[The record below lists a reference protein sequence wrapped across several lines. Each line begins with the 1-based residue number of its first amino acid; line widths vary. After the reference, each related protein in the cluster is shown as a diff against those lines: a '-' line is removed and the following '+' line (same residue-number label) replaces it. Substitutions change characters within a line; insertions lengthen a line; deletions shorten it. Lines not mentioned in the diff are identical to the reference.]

1 MADTTQTSHGATE
14 PAGNEPGKTPDT
26 AVETAAGTKRAGDTA
41 QDAADTEPVGGDE
54 KPDGGGEPD
63 TADGQPDATVEEP
76 DGARKRW
83 GGFRRKRRDAEP
95 GTDARSEDEAGQDE
109 ETEAE
114 SGTDEKADAEDRT
127 DKKADAE
134 AGTAAEPDA
143 EAEALPAEDDDEDG
157 DPHELPY
164 PTRVGWVVAA
174 FLFFWPLAIPA
185 LVQSMRTAEAN
196 GTGNARRAKKSSVRT
211 LDFSLGAVTV
221 GVLSVAGL
229 WIAIA
234 AAPTYASSLPPG
246 FVAAARSFVPPAL
259 AGPLGITLPDD
270 GPAVA
275 EPSYSPTP
283 TDDPYAT
290 TDPYAT
296 DPYEDPAGASD
307 LLPTPGAEGLPEP
320 SGEPTSTSDTAATA
334 GAEIPDLQVGD
345 CIDTAATSGQTTLYR
360 IPVVPCTTAHGGE
373 IYAET
378 TAEDSLAKNGQPP
391 TQQALWD
398 AADAY
403 CYPQFTKYVG
413 LRWAQSEL
421 LYWPI
426 APSEESWAEGD
437 RRILCVV
444 ESDQPV
450 TGTLKGADR

>member
-41 QDAADTEPVGGDE
+41 QDAADTEPGAAEE
-54 KPDGGGEPD
+54 KPDGAGEPGA
-63 TADGQPDATVEEP
+63 ADGQPDATAVKEP

-83 GGFRRKRRDAEP
+83 GGFRRKRREDEP
-95 GTDARSEDEAGQDE
+95 GTDAQSEDEPGP
-109 ETEAE
+109 
-114 SGTDEKADAEDRT
+114 DEKADAEAGTDEKSDDEDGT

-134 AGTAAEPDA
+134 DGTVA
-143 EAEALPAEDDDEDG
+143 EAEGEDEDG
-157 DPHELPY
+157 EPFELPY

-211 LDFSLGAVTV
+211 LDFSLGAVTM
-221 GVLSVAGL
+221 GVLGIAGL
-229 WIAIA
+229 WIAVA

-283 TDDPYAT
+283 TDDPNAT

-320 SGEPTSTSDTAATA
+320 SGEPSSTSDTAATA